1 MNLEPQYH
9 THGAPASGASVDA
22 RAAFLVKTYLHLV
35 GAIFAFVFMEFAL
48 FAAGIPYLFMELLMR
63 AGNLAWLAVMGAF
76 IGVSFLA
83 NRWARSDT
91 GQLMQYAGLGLY
103 VAAQVVIFMPLLLLA
118 SLIDPA
124 AIPTAGLVTLVLFG
138 GLTGVVFITRKDF
151 SFMRGILGVIALAGL
166 GTIVASILFGFS
178 LGVWFSGAMIL
189 LAGGYILYDT
199 SNVLLHYRTD
209 QHVAAALALFSSV
222 ALLFW
227 YVLRIFLQ
235 SRR

>member
-1 MNLEPQYH
+1 MDFEPQY
-9 THGAPASGASVDA
+9 AQMPAARASVDA
-22 RAAFLVKTYLHLV
+22 RAEFLVKTYLHLV

-48 FAAGIPYLFMELLMR
+48 FAAGVPQLFAQILFSF
-63 AGNLAWLAVMGAF
+63 GNLAWLLVMGGF

-83 NRWARSDT
+83 NMWARS
-91 GQLMQYAGLGLY
+91 GGNVVMQYAGLGLY
-103 VAAQVVIFMPLLLLA
+103 VVAEVVIFMPLLLLA
-118 SLIDPA
+118 SVYDPA
-124 AIPTAGLVTLVLFG
+124 AIPAAGLVTLVLFG
-138 GLTGVVFITRKDF
+138 GLTGVVFLTRKDF
-151 SFMRGILGVIALAGL
+151 SFMKGILGVAALAAL
-166 GTIVASILFGFS
+166 GTIVAAILFGFS
-178 LGVWFSGAMIL
+178 LGVWFSGLMIL

-209 QHVAAALALFSSV
+209 QHVAAALALFSSI